1 MITIRTYIICILLQP
16 PFKFDP
22 AYKNPCWKEAGLLR
36 YLPYFY
42 LAGVKKSGS
51 GDLWGHISKLPDV
64 VTVKKELQ
72 WFAKRR
78 FSKNY
83 KYTGLV
89 KYQGQYLRES
99 KNSSRRKPILRNVLA
114 RGCPTSTDALHLLVM

>member
-1 MITIRTYIICILLQP
+1 MCIICILLQP

-36 YLPYFY
+36 CLPYFY
-42 LAGVKKSGS
+42 LAGVKKSGTA
-51 GDLWGHISKLPDV
+51 DLWDHLSKLPGV

-72 WFAKRR
+72 WFAKGR

-89 KYQGQYLRES
+89 KYQGQYLREP
-99 KNSSRRKPILRNVLA
+99 KNSSRRKPNLRNVLA
-114 RGCPTSTDALHLLVM
+114 RGCPTSTDALHLLDK